1 MDFAHKKVV
10 EFSSR
15 RDAVTQLPID
25 SIRMNPYQPR
35 KEFARSSL
43 VELANSILEY
53 GVLQPISVR
62 VLKSGTY
69 ELIAGE
75 RRLRASRLAGLREI
89 PAIIFQINDNDSAIL
104 ALVENLQRENLNYME
119 EAEGYYCLLTEHGFT
134 QEELSAKVGKSQST
148 IANKIRLLRL
158 PPMVKRIISENNL
171 SERHA
176 RSLLRLPDKQLQI
189 RALKNICDKG
199 MSVQETEEMVKEML
213 EKYVRPDPNRAFCRS
228 EIAEARQKRGRVKF
242 IVKDIRIFVN
252 TIREAVNMM
261 KEAGI
266 KARAAQF
273 DRDEYIEF
281 VIRIPKKENGI
292 TMRSKELTAE
302 AAPVLLPAGEN

>member
-1 MDFAHKKVV
+1 MDFAQKKMI

-15 RDAVTQLPID
+15 RDAVTCLPLD

-62 VLKSGTY
+62 VLKTGTY

-75 RRLRASRLAGLREI
+75 RRLRASRLAGLSEI

-119 EAEGYYCLLTEHGFT
+119 EAEGYYSLLMDHGFT
-134 QEELSAKVGKSQST
+134 QEELSSKVGKSQST

-158 PPMVKRIISENNL
+158 PPMVKKIIHENGL

-176 RSLLRLPDKQLQI
+176 RSLLRLPDEQLQI
-189 RALKNICDKG
+189 RALKNICDDG
-199 MSVQETEEMVKEML
+199 MSVQETEEMVLDMMAQ
-213 EKYVRPDPNRAFCRS
+213 YVRPDPHRAFGRS
-228 EIAEARQKRGRVKF
+228 ELAEAHKKKGKVKF
-242 IVKDIRIFVN
+242 VIKDIRVFVN
-252 TIREAVNMM
+252 TIREAVTMM
-261 KEAGI
+261 KESGI
-266 KARAAQF
+266 HARAAQF
-273 DRDEYIEF
+273 DREEYVEF

-292 TMRSKELTAE
+292 TMKKGL
-302 AAPVLLPAGEN
+302 

>member
-1 MDFAHKKVV
+1 MDFAQKKII
-10 EFSSR
+10 EFSSK
-15 RDAVTQLPID
+15 RDAVTLLPLD

-62 VLKSGTY
+62 VLKTGTY

-75 RRLRASRLAGLREI
+75 RRLRASRLAGLTEI

-119 EAEGYYCLLTEHGFT
+119 EAEGYYSLLTDHGFT

-158 PPMVKRIISENNL
+158 PPMVKRIINENSL

-176 RSLLRLPDKQLQI
+176 RSLLRLPDEQLQI
-189 RALKNICDKG
+189 RALKSICEKG
-199 MSVQETEEMVKEML
+199 MSVQETEEMVREL
-213 EKYVRPDPNRAFCRS
+213 LSQYVRPDPNRVFCRS
-228 EIAEARQKRGRVKF
+228 EIAEARKKHGKVKF
-242 IVKDIRIFVN
+242 VIKDIRVFVN

-266 KARAAQF
+266 HARAAQF
-273 DRDEYIEF
+273 DRDTYIEF

-292 TMRSKELTAE
+292 AMKKDSKEME
-302 AAPVLLPAGEN
+302 G

>member
-1 MDFAHKKVV
+1 MEFAQKKMI

-15 RDAVTQLPID
+15 RDAVTLLPLE

-62 VLKSGTY
+62 MLKTGTY

-75 RRLRASRLAGLREI
+75 RRLRASRLAGLSEI

-119 EAEGYYCLLTEHGFT
+119 EAEGYYSLLMDHGFT

-158 PPMVKRIISENNL
+158 PPMVKRIINENSL

-176 RSLLRLPDKQLQI
+176 RSLLRLPDEQLQI
-189 RALKNICDKG
+189 RALKSICDKG
-199 MSVQETEEMVKEML
+199 MSVQETEEMVRDLMVQ
-213 EKYVRPDPNRAFCRS
+213 YVRPDPNRVFGRS
-228 EIAEARQKRGRVKF
+228 EIAESRKKHGKVKF
-242 IVKDIRIFVN
+242 IIKDIRVFVN

-266 KARAAQF
+266 HARAAQF
-273 DRDEYIEF
+273 DREDYIEF

-292 TMRSKELTAE
+292 AMKKEL
-302 AAPVLLPAGEN
+302 